1 MNLLTHHTPADYTA
15 WKADFDAHSETR
27 SKRASPSCNSGAM
40 PTAPASPPSSK
51 STTARRR
58 KPGSTPKTRPTA
70 PSPPA
75 SCAPHDPRTHRSRP
89 CRSAAGR
96 AVHRLRDSRQP
107 GARAGLHHVG
117 PRPSAQ
123 PWHVERTLRLQR
135 ALNNHV
141 EWLLFFTIAVVV
153 VTLSEQAS
161 SFTAL
166 CAWVYLGARVLYVP
180 AYAFGWRPGRS
191 IIWAVGFTAT
201 VLMVISTLI

>member
-1 MNLLTHHTPADYTA
+1 MTPELTVLALAALLQAAQFIAFAIPANREIGPGYTMSA
-15 WKADFDAHSETR
+15 RDR
-27 SKRASPSCNSGAM
+27 
-40 PTAPASPPSSK
+40 PPS
-51 STTARRR
+51 
-58 KPGSTPKTRPTA
+58 
-70 PSPPA
+70 
-75 SCAPHDPRTHRSRP
+75 
-89 CRSAAGR
+89 R
-96 AVHRLRDSRQP
+96 AMSQ
-107 GARAGLHHVG
+107 
-117 PRPSAQ
+117 
-123 PWHVERTLRLQR
+123 RTLRLQR

-153 VTLSEQAS
+153 VTLSDQAS